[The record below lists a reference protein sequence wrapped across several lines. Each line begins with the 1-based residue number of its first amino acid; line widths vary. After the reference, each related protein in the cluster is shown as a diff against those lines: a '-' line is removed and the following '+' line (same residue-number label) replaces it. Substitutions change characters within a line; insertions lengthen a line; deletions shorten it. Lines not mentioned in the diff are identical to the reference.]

1 MTKRVVVGILGALG
15 LTAATL
21 VADEAAASGPR
32 REVRESVG
40 TSVNPLGLQHGA
52 DVLWRWPLSKSMR
65 SIRSDAHLSLGLAS
79 RLSPAYGR
87 VGAFVEIAPLSVFDV
102 RLGVEPVF
110 YFGTFNSMLGFA
122 GYDAGFDDDAR
133 RELRDQGGARSGLA
147 GRAYVAPTA
156 KIKVG
161 RVLARAHADFEWWKA
176 QPPGAPFFYEP
187 TRDTLLDARGD
198 AMMTAETLVAYEL
211 SRRPGHKVLA
221 GPVHTLTRVFR
232 AGANQKQDL
241 GLLAIVGLGTRHLG
255 LAEPTLFAKVSY
267 YLEDPYRRHQVG
279 GQLALGFGVGR

>member
-1 MTKRVVVGILGALG
+1 MTRSAVVGILGVLACTATLAAG
-15 LTAATL
+15 EAAT
-21 VADEAAASGPR
+21 SGAR
-32 REVRESVG
+32 REIRESLG
-40 TSVNPLGLQHGA
+40 TSVNPLGLQNGV

-65 SIRSDAHLSLGLAS
+65 PIRSDAHLTLGLAG
-79 RLSPAYGR
+79 RLSPAYQR
-87 VGAFVEIAPLSVFDV
+87 AGAFVEIAPLSVFDV
-102 RLGVEPVF
+102 RVGIEPVF

-122 GYDAGFDDDAR
+122 GYDARFDDEAR
-133 RELRDQGGARSGLA
+133 RALRDQGRAMSGLA

-156 KIKVG
+156 KVKAG
-161 RVLARAHADFEWWKA
+161 RVLARVHADFEWWKA
-176 QPPGAPFFYEP
+176 QRPGAPFFYEP

-198 AMMTAETLVAYEL
+198 AMMTTETLVAYEL

-232 AGANQKQDL
+232 AAANQKQDL

-267 YLEDPYRRHQVG
+267 YLQDPYRRHQAG
-279 GQLALGFGVGR
+279 AQLALGFGVGR